1 MFKKVKKKETSS
13 VTRLLDIMDELRE
26 KCPWDREQTMNSLKT
41 LTIEESYELLDAIN
55 EKDYVEI
62 KNELGDLLLHIV
74 FYTKIANEKSKFN
87 FYDVVENL
95 IEKLISRHPHV
106 FKTRKIISK
115 EQVEKNWEKIKL
127 DEGKKSILSGVP
139 KTLPALIK
147 SERIQDKVSK
157 AGFKWNS
164 LNDSKNK
171 INEELKELNLE
182 IRKNNFD
189 LMEEEYGDLMFSLIN
204 YGNLLGINSE
214 NALEKANKKFIKR
227 FKQMETLIDKDKMK
241 IEKLKPFELLK
252 YWEKCK

>member
-1 MFKKVKKKETSS
+1 MKKKETSS

-74 FYTKIANEKSKFN
+74 FYTKIASEKSKFN

-106 FKTRKIISK
+106 FKTRNIISK

-157 AGFKWNS
+157 AGFKWTS